1 MLAYLHIPF
10 CDSKCHYCAFNSY
23 TGKFELKERY
33 MHAVVEQL
41 QYELKRFCPP
51 QKSIVSLFIG
61 GGTPST
67 INASLYEPFFTLL
80 APYLADNAEITTEA
94 NPQSATK
101 EWLRGMQSLGV
112 NRISFGVQSFDD
124 TKLKFLGRAHTKESA
139 LKAIHEAYALGIE
152 NISMDL
158 IYGTALDTMTL
169 LDEDLRIASSLPI
182 NHLSAYALTLEE
194 NTPFF
199 KRTDVAN
206 TSEQLAK
213 DFVTHIIQA
222 GFEQY
227 EISNFGSY
235 ESIHNKG
242 YWEHQNYLGIGS
254 GAVGFLENQRFYPTK
269 EIEAYIDAPCKY
281 DVELLSHNDL
291 HVEKIFLGARSNV
304 GIALLEFDAKEMAKI
319 TLLVEEK
326 KLTCKGE
333 RVYNPDYF
341 LSDEIALF
349 IVD

>member
-33 MHAVVEQL
+33 MYAIVEQL
-41 QYELKRFCPP
+41 HYELKRFCPP
-51 QKSIVSLFIG
+51 PKSIVSLFIG

-67 INASLYEPFFTLL
+67 IKASLYEPFFTLL

-101 EWLRGMQSLGV
+101 EWLSGMKALGV
-112 NRISFGVQSFDD
+112 NRVSFGVQSFNDA
-124 TKLKFLGRAHTKESA
+124 KLKFLGRAHSQESA
-139 LKAIHEAYALGIE
+139 LKAINEAYALGIN
-152 NISMDL
+152 NISLDL
-158 IYGTALDTMTL
+158 IYATAVDTMAL
-169 LDEDLRIASSLPI
+169 LEEDLRIASSLPI

-199 KRTDVAN
+199 KRTDVVN
-206 TSEQLAK
+206 SSEELAK
-213 DFVTHIIQA
+213 DFVARIIQA
-222 GFEQY
+222 GFAQY

-235 ESIHNKG
+235 QSVHNKG

-254 GAVGFLENQRFYPTK
+254 GAVGFLENQRFYPSK
-269 EIEAYIDAPCKY
+269 EIETYITNPLKHE
-281 DVELLSHNDL
+281 VESLSHNDL
-291 HVEKIFLGARSNV
+291 HVEKIFLGARSSI
-304 GIALLEFDAKEMAKI
+304 GIALSLFDAKERERVE
-319 TLLVEEK
+319 LLIKEK
-326 KLTCKGE
+326 KLTCKDN